1 MKKIKRILFG
11 VCALLISVTVA
22 ILTYSSFDRKVEA
35 TSTPPTDSTNV
46 YYTYE
51 AWDKETYEIQLYFQ
65 KYLQTYLKKHPDVDD
80 IIQNFDAGT
89 HTIDLTKSSFK
100 TLWENSTTNAGM
112 RVRINSNVPSK
123 WQSEYAANSWHS
135 AYEVYGN
142 KYPHEILGVNSIEIE
157 FEDTGDDC
165 IIKNINT
172 PFNLMFEP
180 YDTAPD
186 AGDNVVLV
194 AYGVSDVNVE
204 NVSWGMDFSNIGF
217 TSATVSGITELD
229 CGITNLVSTDGEEGI
244 VTYPGKDTVLY
255 ANWAAQSGNSVPAG
269 TRFPIGAFGFAMPS
283 GVSNFEVKMYKG
295 PNPTQKY
302 TACTAV
308 NLVNGSTPGTQG
320 HFGEDTLELSS
331 SVPQV
336 VIDSISFTATN
347 TASSYLAN
355 LATTFAPGTT
365 GNGGTY
371 TLNVASDITQLDVSP
386 SWTYA
391 VNPVT
396 VRVNG
401 TAVATSGGTAS
412 LTTIP
417 NSFTVTIGD
426 GSSTTTY
433 TFNVVKKNADA
444 TISNLTITGGTSSK
458 SINVSFVSDSSS
470 DPTYKGKF
478 KATTTDDTN
487 KLEFRDK
494 TFTIRPTFASSP
506 ATAKIGTTSIPSTAN
521 TIISLSS
528 DPTNAHSDSFTITS
542 TAETGDI
549 FTYTLEIE
557 RVAAYN
563 DNKASDVEVKIGS
576 TKISKFNVTTQ
587 TLSLD
592 TDLGAYNTL
601 FITDPLSP
609 DYNKLKYSATNQVMT
624 ITITKKDN
632 DKQTVTYSS
641 ASQTFSG
648 TTAISRTVTGVV
660 KSEYDTATSGAGST
674 FSFSLDRVGVST
686 NANATFDL
694 TNTSSASI
702 PYTNTSNVYTYKLKS
717 TEFGSTYDFTIS
729 GYDALAKVY
738 WSSNSGSPSSTD
750 EVTVSGAAPI
760 SVTGPMPTATSN
772 STMYLTVVPEIDQ
785 PGTTGSHTKQYVIQT
800 TLVSTDVTLASAT
813 ISTETIASND
823 TTKVSGTT
831 WTFANDVLYRS
842 TGTST
847 FTLSIVG
854 GKPAKQ
860 TYTIDGTA
868 GTSKS
873 ITITNADATAGY
885 KDVSVVVTST
895 DDSTVSETYTMHVPV
910 RAADDTMTMTGSVSF
925 TDAVTGAVTTYN
937 LATDFTY
944 TATNNRY
951 TLNAGLTIPYVIHD
965 VDVLLTPDKT
975 TTTLSG
981 SYGYSGTSVP
991 FTDGASFSW
1000 HVENTTTTQTTPLL
1014 TYTVKTEANT
1024 TGVTGSL
1031 LVRVAAPQNGNTFTF
1046 DLLKSNGT
1054 VEAKPT
1060 PTGSTYSYT
1069 LATADYVG
1077 SKFSITAAV
1086 DATTSDKAKIY
1097 VTNSIAST
1105 ADITGVNDANLLS
1118 NLPNSFDIGP
1128 THTIYIV
1135 CRSESGNNNI
1145 VTINT
1150 ATADQANNDI
1160 QNIELYNS
1168 TGTTLVQIPFTYNK
1182 TTTNPPTINVA
1193 FNVTKIRFDVTK
1205 EASEASLVDP
1215 SIITDKPLNIGTN
1228 TFEIQLK
1235 SATNVLGTKYT
1246 ITIERADGNRD
1257 EYFDA
1262 LQVSSIDMYTVN
1274 NTNVYD
1280 AYTKFSDHLDIR
1292 LNRTGSTTIQVDYTL
1307 STGAKIVGYSS
1318 NISNNPT
1325 TQSMAIV
1332 NVNPGTKQQIYL
1344 DIQSEYNSVE
1354 SPTTS
1359 RRVYITIFKA
1369 NDTIAV
1375 TNVDILDQTGAK
1387 AKDTDGNNYVYSAS
1401 AASPINFNVPFTTT
1415 SVEFDVQQGT
1425 YDYITATF
1433 NPAGTTHNLTAGN
1446 TKTITLNLKSEY
1458 AALGPTNIPTTQEA
1472 NITYKIKRENAKTI
1486 DTLKEIKV
1494 TVMGGNSDGT
1504 DLVMTFTPDADGD
1517 GVDENAGPFAV
1528 ANIVDT
1534 ATSYKIEYVKA
1545 HATETVN
1552 ISSGATFTLSLSSAG
1567 TTSVQKDITIQSEDA
1582 TRAAHSYRVD
1592 LSLQPIVYDSVNTLD
1607 DLVVTASVGTSTVT
1621 YLDNNIATTD
1631 KQQFL
1636 VTQYDYVVSNI
1647 RATTSSASI
1656 SFDKTSNKSK
1666 VYYQIGTGTI
1676 SPELTSNTISN
1687 IPLTEG
1693 GNTKVTIIV
1702 KAEDTTVVDKKYTV
1716 TFARPVRDTDARVTK
1731 IFINGT
1737 EVSGFNL
1744 DNEGEYTV
1752 NVDNGTTT
1760 VELDYVLS
1768 SSVATIAANSAPV
1781 GGNTALAV
1789 GDNHL
1794 VLSVKAENDSY
1805 TKNYRVNVIRDAVST
1820 VSDITITGT
1829 NPSDPTSPVIPIAIT
1844 DPSDPTSLIPDP
1856 SNPTGEIP
1864 YDATEI
1870 TISGTPAPGV
1880 TIEVTYPNPGY
1891 NPALPTNP
1899 TTNPQTITTTV
1910 TPNPTNPTAPVN
1922 VTIPVPE
1929 GTSGIT
1935 ITTIPQ
1941 SGAGNGTTYTTTVT
1955 REQGKTGNF
1964 LVTYTKE
1971 DGNALTVTTTN
1982 SEYEYALDRSK
1993 SYFEPVLT
2001 ISDGASLVFKGDT
2014 YTADATTG
2022 LINISSVLLNPGAK
2036 NEFEFVVTSQV
2047 GVSKTYKIIVYSA
2060 DQNKE
2065 ITSIDFY
2072 RILSDGTHN
2081 YQLADKDD
2089 ATKVITYN
2097 STTVVDSINVA
2108 NVISSAWL
2116 KIVKPSRYSKVKVN
2130 NDDYAEGSQLLAV
2143 GDNTFDIEVIS
2154 EYGVLNPAVAAS
2166 QTTTVTVTINRG
2178 QPDSDATVKKLAIQV
2193 GGQTYEW
2200 DATQDDG
2207 DITSGG
2213 NHSYEFIKEDIGD
2226 TAASLTIICEP
2237 NSNLSTVS
2245 GQTGTQTLQQ
2255 VSVTGG
2261 SPTGYIFTYTV
2272 QVTSESGNV
2281 NTYVIKVSRGPLDL
2295 NGDNSITNITVRDS
2309 DGTQYIGSAVYNEN
2323 TTRYEVEIPFILG
2336 ATKYDIIAEK
2346 LAVSNATVTVTNAEK
2361 KDGSFVKTI
2370 SYPTTGDMVT
2380 THIVYATSH
2389 DGAKGTEY
2397 TVVVTVKAPS
2407 REARLSAINY
2417 KGYPIATFDPDTLI
2431 YTMDTEANSVPSVSL
2446 QAVLMDPL
2454 ATISASSQFDDTI
2467 KDLTLNEGN
2476 NTFTITVVA
2485 QDGKTSKTYQV
2496 RVTKDQPLPILTD
2509 LTVDGYP
2516 LLDAQQKALAFKSDV
2531 TEYYAIIPNSVYSGT
2546 ITATAESERYTVSC
2560 SGKVSTVGTKARIFS
2575 VSFNNTQTTTEA
2587 NEGGTYDF
2595 NISLTAPTGKTNL
2608 YKIHVQRRSKDE
2620 SNTNLTGISLL
2631 GRETKTEFLPSTE
2644 FNNNLSEYSITIP
2657 NKVRNLD
2664 VNAVTEKVNGHS
2676 ATVAVYNSENLTVGK
2691 NEVILFITAEDGTT
2705 RAVLVH
2711 VEREE
2716 NAFDMEVAE
2725 ISQVKQDF
2733 ADSKLGSYTVPS
2745 TVGKLNITV
2754 TNHDKSD
2761 IGKVEYVVSNG
2772 GILQPGE
2779 NDVNVIIT
2787 AADGTT
2793 TVETLK
2799 VTRTPMK
2806 FDVDLKATSFTTTK
2820 VANTDYK
2827 YAIDLG
2833 VDKDV
2838 SAIQDYKKYIVW
2850 DTKTDDLN
2858 VEVLTDLTDKNTN
2871 EVILKV
2877 STKDGVESQLVSFQI
2892 NKTTNNSIFNFAN
2905 TSNIILWVIIGI
2917 SIILLIIILIS
2928 VNREKYGK
2936 VNKNRK
2942 K

>member
-51 AWDKETYEIQLYFQ
+51 VYSQDGWEKKNYFMDSILMYLECSDEYQ
-65 KYLQTYLKKHPDVDD
+65 NLQTEVTGRNQPADIGPISIDLSALQSAYWDDGINGLTDPDGTMSAKAYYGADLTELCGTNTIDVYLSYKKTGGTLNNTKWKPSEINFDPYSFNFDFSSFMYSSTPDV
-80 IIQNFDAGT
+80 
-89 HTIDLTKSSFK
+89 
-100 TLWENSTTNAGM
+100 
-112 RVRINSNVPSK
+112 
-123 WQSEYAANSWHS
+123 
-135 AYEVYGN
+135 
-142 KYPHEILGVNSIEIE
+142 
-157 FEDTGDDC
+157 
-165 IIKNINT
+165 
-172 PFNLMFEP
+172 
-180 YDTAPD
+180 
-186 AGDNVVLV
+186 GDNVVLLV
-194 AYGVSDVNVE
+194 KGVSDVDVE
-204 NVSWGMDFSNIGF
+204 TVGWAMDFQPLGF
-217 TSATVSGITELD
+217 SSIAGISD
-229 CGITNLVSTDGEEGI
+229 VNCGIGNYVATDGDEGI
-244 VTYPGKDTVLY
+244 NQYSGKASVI
-255 ANWAAQSGNSVPAG
+255 AASWAAQTGNSIAAG
-269 TRFPIGAFGFAMPS
+269 TTFPIGAYGFEMQS
-283 GVSNFEVKMYKG
+283 GVTNFEIKMYSG
-295 PNPTQKY
+295 
-302 TACTAV
+302 TACTFV
-308 NLVNGSTPGTQG
+308 NLVSGATPGTSG
-320 HFGEDTLELSS
+320 HFGEETLELTS
-331 SVPQV
+331 SVPQI

-426 GSSTTTY
+426 GTSTTTY

-444 TISNLTITGGTSSK
+444 TLSGLTITGGTSSTAATAT
-458 SINVSFVSDSSS
+458 FTPGTSS
-470 DPTYKGKF
+470 DPAFKGTY
-478 KATTTDDTN
+478 TTTDL
-487 KLEFRDK
+487 KWRDK
-494 TFTIRPTFASSP
+494 TFTIRPSFTASSGVS
-506 ATAKIGTTSIPSTAN
+506 AKIGTTSIPSTAN
-521 TIISLSS
+521 TSISFTS
-528 DPTNAHSDSFTITS
+528 DPTAILADSFNIEV
-542 TAETGDI
+542 TAETGDVAK
-549 FTYTLEIE
+549 YTLVVNRE
-557 RVAAYN
+557 AAYN
-563 DNKASDVEVKIGS
+563 DNEASNVVVTIG
-576 TKISKFNVTTQ
+576 TTPITTFNATTQ
-587 TLSLD
+587 TLTLD
-592 TDLGAYNTL
+592 TSSAL
-601 FITDPLSP
+601 FIQSGTDAG
-609 DYNKLKYSATNQVMT
+609 KLKYSSSNQTMK
-624 ITITKKDN
+624 IAITKKDA
-632 DKQTVTYSS
+632 DRQTVTYTTET
-641 ASQTFSG
+641 AIFSG
-648 TTAISRTVTGVV
+648 TSPLSNTVTGVI
-660 KSEYDTATSGAGST
+660 KSETDTATSAAGRT
-674 FSFSLDRVGVST
+674 FTLSLDRVGVST

-738 WSSNSGSPSSTD
+738 WSTNSTYSSTD
-750 EVTVSGAAPI
+750 EVTAAGAAAI
-760 SVTGPMPTATSN
+760 SVTGPMPTATTN
-772 STMYLTVVPEIDQ
+772 STMYLTVVPESGASD
-785 PGTTGSHTKQYVIQT
+785 KKVYVIQA
-800 TLVSTDVTLASAT
+800 TLISTDVTLASAT

-860 TYTIDGTA
+860 TYTIDGAA

-910 RAADDTMTMTGSVSF
+910 RTADDTMTMTGAVSF
-925 TDAVTGAVTTYN
+925 TDAVTGVVTTYN

-944 TATNNRY
+944 SATNNRY
-951 TLNAGLTIPYVIHD
+951 TLNAGLTIPFVIHD

-991 FTDGASFSW
+991 FTDRASFSW

-1054 VEAKPT
+1054 VETKPT
-1060 PTGSTYSYT
+1060 PNGSTYSYT

-1077 SKFSITAAV
+1077 SKFSIAAAV

-1135 CRSESGNNNI
+1135 CRSESGSNNI

-1168 TGTTLVQIPFTYNK
+1168 TGTTLVPIAFAYNK
-1182 TTTNPPTINVA
+1182 TTPNPPTINVA

-1215 SIITDKPLNIGTN
+1215 SIITDKSLNIGTN

-1292 LNRTGSTTIQVDYTL
+1292 LNRAGSTSIQVDYTL

-1325 TQSMAIV
+1325 TQPMAIV

-1387 AKDTDGNNYVYSAS
+1387 AKDTYGNNYVYSAS

-1534 ATSYKIEYVKA
+1534 ATSYKIEYDKA
-1545 HATETVN
+1545 DATETVN
-1552 ISSGATFTLSLSSAG
+1552 IASGATFTLSLSSAG

-1687 IPLTEG
+1687 IALTEG

-1702 KAEDTTVVDKKYTV
+1702 KAEDTTVTDKKYTV

-1744 DNEGEYTV
+1744 DSEGEYTV

-1829 NPSDPTSPVIPIAIT
+1829 NPTDPTSPVIPIAIT

-1941 SGAGNGTTYTTTVT
+1941 SGPGNGTTYTTTVT

-1982 SEYEYALDRSK
+1982 AEYEYALDRSK
-1993 SYFEPVLT
+1993 TYFEPVLT

-2116 KIVKPSRYSKVKVN
+2116 KIAKPSRYSKVKVN
-2130 NDDYAEGSQLLAV
+2130 NVDYAEGSQLLAV

-2154 EYGVLNPAVAAS
+2154 EYGVLNPAVAAT

-2213 NHSYEFIKEDIGD
+2213 NHSYEFIKEDIGN

-2309 DGTQYIGSAVYNEN
+2309 DGNQYIGSALYNEN

-2516 LLDAQQKALAFKSDV
+2516 LLDAQQKALAFRSDV

-2575 VSFNNTQTTTEA
+2575 VSFNNTQTNTEA

-2799 VTRTPMK
+2799 VTRTKMK
-2806 FDVDLKATSFTTTK
+2806 FDVDLQATSFTTTK